1 MYHVIFH
8 RRDDDLEVYDY
19 HDIKDAKY
27 HFSLFGKEDA
37 DLYKEILLT
46 ADNQPIPLDALYLG

>member
-1 MYHVIFH
+1 MYNVIFH
-8 RRDDDLEVYDY
+8 RRDDDIETYQYHKLE
-19 HDIKDAKY
+19 DARY

-46 ADNQPIPLDALYLG
+46 ADDKPLPLETLYLG

>member
-8 RRDDDLEVYDY
+8 RRDDGLEIYDY
-19 HDIKDAKY
+19 HNLEDAQY

-46 ADNQPIPLDALYLG
+46 ADDKPIPLETLYLG